1 MDKSPAD
8 CDPRH
13 NDTIR
18 EDFAVTVT
26 IARRAIIAAPFL
38 AVGLAR
44 AQGGWKPGRPIT
56 MIVPFA
62 AGSGTDTVARTLA
75 ALLERDWGVQVVVDN
90 RPGANGAIAA
100 VATARA
106 APDGQTVM
114 ITTNS
119 PHGATPALMRQPT
132 YDPIADF
139 TPLSRLGTYIF
150 VFAVNEQV
158 PVRSM
163 PEFLALARA
172 RPGQL
177 TCASGNAT
185 GVVGAAMLNRIG
197 NVDVTHVPYRSSPPA
212 MTDVIA
218 GRVTS
223 MFADVAASRAFL
235 NEGKLRPLG
244 ITSAARTPLFPEWP
258 TLSEVGLPGF
268 ELLSFMGAV
277 GPARMPEE
285 VVGGWNAAIRRV
297 WDQPDTVRRL
307 GEFGIEKVTSTP
319 AEFGSFIREQ
329 VTFWGQQAR
338 AAGLEPE

>member
-1 MDKSPAD
+1 MS
-8 CDPRH
+8 
-13 NDTIR
+13 
-18 EDFAVTVT
+18 FT
-26 IARRAIIAAPFL
+26 IARRAVLAAPFL
-38 AVGLAR
+38 APGLAR
-44 AQGGWKPGRPIT
+44 SQGGWKPSRAVT

-75 ALLERDWGVQVVVDN
+75 GLLEQEWGGQVVVDN

-100 VATARA
+100 LATARA

-119 PHGATPALMRQPT
+119 PHGATPALMKRPT
-132 YDPIADF
+132 YDAVADF
-139 TPLSRLGTYIF
+139 TPISRLGTYIF

-158 PVRSM
+158 PVRTM
-163 PEFLALARA
+163 PEFLALAMA

-177 TCASGNAT
+177 TCASGNTT

-197 NVDVTHVPYRSSPPA
+197 GVDVTHVPYRSSPPA

-223 MFADVAASRAFL
+223 MFADVASSRAFL

-244 ITSAARTPLFPEWP
+244 ITSARRTPLFPDWP
-258 TLSEVGLPGF
+258 TLSEAGLPGF

-277 GPARMPEE
+277 GPAHMPEE
-285 VVGGWNAAIRRV
+285 ILGGWNAAIRRV
-297 WDQPDTVRRL
+297 WDREATIRRL
-307 GEFGIEKVTSTP
+307 GEFGIEQATSTP
-319 AEFGSFIREQ
+319 AEFGTFIRAQ
-329 VTFWGQQAR
+329 IAFWGEQAR
-338 AAGLEPE
+338 AAGIEPE

>member
-1 MDKSPAD
+1 
-8 CDPRH
+8 
-13 NDTIR
+13 
-18 EDFAVTVT
+18 VTFT
-26 IARRAIIAAPFL
+26 IARRAVLAAPFL
-38 AVGLAR
+38 APGLAR
-44 AQGGWKPGRPIT
+44 SQGGWKPSRPVT
-56 MIVPFA
+56 LIVPFA

-75 ALLERDWGVQVVVDN
+75 SLLEQEWGMQLVVDN

-100 VATARA
+100 TATARA
-106 APDGQTVM
+106 APDGYTVM
-114 ITTNS
+114 VTTNS
-119 PHGATPALMRQPT
+119 PHGATPALMKRPT
-132 YDPIADF
+132 YDPVADF
-139 TPLSRLGTYIF
+139 TAICRMGTYIF

-163 PEFLALARA
+163 PEFLALAKA

-177 TCASGNAT
+177 TCASGNTT
-185 GVVGAAMLNRIG
+185 GVVGAAMLNRLG
-197 NVDVTHVPYRSSPPA
+197 GVDVTHVPYRSSPPA

-235 NEGKLRPLG
+235 QEGKLKPLG
-244 ITSAARTPLFPEWP
+244 ITSAQRTPLFPEWP
-258 TLSEVGLPGF
+258 TLAEVGLPGF

-285 VVGGWNAAIRRV
+285 ILGAWNAAIRRV
-297 WDQPDTVRRL
+297 WDRPETIRRL

-319 AEFGSFIREQ
+319 AEFATFIRQQ
-329 VTFWGQQAR
+329 VEFWGQQAR